1 MVIVPSI
8 IWEHHYLFEL
18 ILFVEACAIIIEA
31 RLTDKG
37 NVRKVF
43 CSFVIYWSAIDGKS
57 CHSVLQKRSIVECG

>member
-18 ILFVEACAIIIEA
+18 LLSVEAYAIIEA

-57 CHSVLQKRSIVECG
+57 CHGVLQKHSIVECG